1 MLRLSRTLLFVAPAA
16 SLALLAVLAGCNSD
30 GDGGPTA
37 TEQPQATAT
46 AGPTETP
53 DIRSEA
59 LTEQP
64 GLSEFLAAT
73 GGVVDSSR
81 NQYADLTGSG
91 ADEAVVSVSS
101 GGEGGDIAIFV
112 FGYGADGEI
121 EELLRALPGES
132 GIEATIE
139 NGQLK
144 TTESAR
150 APGEVGVPSQVLHR
164 YYIWD
169 GSALVIEREEQEPA

>member
-1 MLRLSRTLLFVAPAA
+1 MLGLSRILLFVAP
-16 SLALLAVLAGCNSD
+16 LALLALVAGCNGD
-30 GDGGPTA
+30 GDNGEPTA

-46 AGPTETP
+46 VDPVDTP

-64 GLSEFLAAT
+64 GLSEFLAVT
-73 GGVVDSSR
+73 VGVVDSSR

-91 ADEAVVSVSS
+91 AEEAVVSVSS
-101 GGEGGDIAIFV
+101 GGEGGDFAIFV
-112 FGYGADGEI
+112 FGYGAGDEI
-121 EELLRALPGES
+121 EELLRAIPAETS
-132 GIEATIE
+132 IMATIE
-139 NGQLK
+139 GGQLK
-144 TTESAR
+144 TTEGVS
-150 APGEVGVPSQVLHR
+150 APGDPFGVPSQILNR